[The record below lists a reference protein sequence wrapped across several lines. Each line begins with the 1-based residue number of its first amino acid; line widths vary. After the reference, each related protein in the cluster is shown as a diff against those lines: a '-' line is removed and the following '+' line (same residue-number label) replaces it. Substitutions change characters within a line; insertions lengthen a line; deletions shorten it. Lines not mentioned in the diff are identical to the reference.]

1 MYKRITMFLN
11 FYKFKERLDFKCKL
25 NKVQLILTN
34 EAYTSKICCKCG
46 SYNDKFTDRIL
57 NCKYSIDID
66 IDINGSCNMLLKN
79 L

>member
-1 MYKRITMFLN
+1 MSMSLN
-11 FYKFKERLDFKCKL
+11 FYKFIEHLIYKCQE

-46 SYNDKFTDRIL
+46 HTNDKFTNRIL
-57 NCKYSIDID
+57 NCTNCKYSIDK
-66 IDINGSCNMLLKN
+66 DINGSCNILLKN

>member
-1 MYKRITMFLN
+1 MFLY

-34 EAYTSKICCKCG
+34 EAYTSKICCKCRT
-46 SYNDKFTDRIL
+46 YNDKFTDRIL
-57 NCKYSIDID
+57 NCKNCKYSIDR
-66 IDINGSCNMLLKN
+66 DINGSCNMLLKN